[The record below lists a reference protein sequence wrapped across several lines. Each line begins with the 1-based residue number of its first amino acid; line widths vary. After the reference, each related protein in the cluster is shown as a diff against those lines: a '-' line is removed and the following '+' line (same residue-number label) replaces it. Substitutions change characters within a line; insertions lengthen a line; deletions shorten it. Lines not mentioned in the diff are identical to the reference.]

1 MNKVM
6 ENLTTA
12 IAGIFTFVFIA
23 LIAVFIFTAPSW
35 YIWNHI
41 VAPKF
46 DAPLFTFWEAFFTI
60 LMIRFMFPNISS
72 KTEKK

>member
-1 MNKVM
+1 MNNV
-6 ENLTTA
+6 LTV
-12 IAGIFTFVFIA
+12 IGGIFTFIFLA

-60 LMIRFMFPNISS
+60 LMIRFMFPSISS

>member
-1 MNKVM
+1 MNNV
-6 ENLTTA
+6 LTV
-12 IAGIFTFVFIA
+12 IGGIFAFIFLA
-23 LIAVFIFTAPSW
+23 LIAVFIFAAPSW

-46 DAPLFTFWEAFFTI
+46 DAPLFTFWEACFTI

>member
-1 MNKVM
+1 MNNV
-6 ENLTTA
+6 LTV
-12 IAGIFTFVFIA
+12 IGGIFTFIFLA
-23 LIAVFIFTAPSW
+23 LIAVFTFTAPAW

>member
-1 MNKVM
+1 MNNV
-6 ENLTTA
+6 LTV
-12 IAGIFTFVFIA
+12 IGGIFAFIFLA

-60 LMIRFMFPNISS
+60 LMVRFMFPNISS

>member
-1 MNKVM
+1 MNNV
-6 ENLTTA
+6 LTV
-12 IAGIFTFVFIA
+12 IGGIFAFIFLA

>member
-1 MNKVM
+1 
-6 ENLTTA
+6 L
-12 IAGIFTFVFIA
+12 A
-23 LIAVFIFTAPSW
+23 LIAVFIFAAPSW